1 MVPVGA
7 CLGLSAVL
15 FAIGMVGFLGRR
27 NIILMLVSVEIM
39 LNAVNVSLAAF
50 SHRLQ
55 DPRGQI
61 LALFV
66 IAVAAAESTQ
76 GGRQCR
82 ESDRA
87 EVVTSARP
95 LFAVLVPAV
104 GALLIARTGERR
116 ANLREFWS
124 VAAGVLQ
131 AALVGSMIP
140 DVLAGRAP
148 EWVLFRILPGIE
160 LAFRVDGFG
169 LLFGLG
175 ASLLWIATS
184 FYSIGYMRALG
195 EHAQTRYFAC
205 FALALS
211 ATMGVAL
218 SANLFTLFLF
228 YEALT
233 LVTYPLVGHKE
244 TAEARAGARKYII
257 YLLGAAKLLL
267 VAALIL
273 TYNVA
278 GTLEFRKGGI
288 LPVSELAAEPTLLYV
303 VFALFLFGFAKN
315 AVMPLHSWLPAA
327 MVAPTPVSAL
337 LHAVAVVKTGVFATL
352 RVFLYVFGLEAM
364 KRLDADV
371 LALVVA
377 SVTILLASLLALGQ
391 DNLKARLAFSTVS
404 QLSYIVLGAALL
416 TPSGILGGVAHI
428 TNHAVS
434 KITLFLCAG
443 SIYVSTRKTE
453 ISQMSGLASQMPW
466 TMAAFAV
473 ASLSLVGIPPA
484 SGFISKWYL
493 ALGSVERG
501 NTWLL
506 GVLLASS
513 LLNAAYLGPIVF
525 RAYFEEAPDSPHDAV
540 VEVPWM
546 VIPLVLTALASL
558 LLGVYPDPVLTLAGR
573 VLP

>member
-1 MVPVGA
+1 M
-7 CLGLSAVL
+7 
-15 FAIGMVGFLGRR
+15 
-27 NIILMLVSVEIM
+27 
-39 LNAVNVSLAAF
+39 
-50 SHRLQ
+50 
-55 DPRGQI
+55 
-61 LALFV
+61 
-66 IAVAAAESTQ
+66 
-76 GGRQCR
+76 
-82 ESDRA
+82 
-87 EVVTSARP
+87 TSICP
-95 LFAVLVPAV
+95 LFAVLAPAI
-104 GALLIARTGERR
+104 GALLIAATGERR

-131 AALVGSMIP
+131 AAFVIAIIP
-140 DVLAGRAP
+140 DVLAGRTP
-148 EWVLFRILPGIE
+148 ECVLFRILPGVE
-160 LAFRVDGFG
+160 LAFRADGFG
-169 LLFGLG
+169 VLFGLG

-184 FYSIGYMRALG
+184 FYSIGYMRSLR

-211 ATMGVAL
+211 ATMGVAF

-233 LVTYPLVGHKE
+233 LATFPLVGHKE
-244 TAEARAGARKYII
+244 TAEAVAGARKYVI

-288 LPVSELAAEPTLLYV
+288 FPSSALASEPTLLFV
-303 VFALFLFGFAKN
+303 VFALFLFGFAKS

-337 LHAVAVVKTGVFATL
+337 LHAVAVVKTGVFSTL
-352 RVFLYVFGLEAM
+352 RVFLFVFGPVAM
-364 KRLDADV
+364 RSLGADK

-377 SVTILLASLLALGQ
+377 AVTILGGSLLALGQ
-391 DNLKARLAFSTVS
+391 NNLKARLAFSTVS

-443 SIYVSTRKTE
+443 SIYVSTHKTE
-453 ISQMSGLASQMPW
+453 VSQMSGLAKRMPW
-466 TMAAFAV
+466 TMAAFAT
-473 ASLSLVGIPPA
+473 ASLSLVGIPLA
-484 SGFISKWYL
+484 CGFISKWYL
-493 ALGSVERG
+493 AVGSLERG
-501 NTWLL
+501 NVWLL
-506 GVLLASS
+506 AVLLTSS

-525 RAYFEEAPDSPHDAV
+525 RAYFDEEPADAHSDAV

-546 VIPLVLTALASL
+546 IVPLGLTALATL
-558 LLGVYPDPVLTLAGR
+558 ILGVYPNPVLALAGK

>member
-1 MVPVGA
+1 ME
-7 CLGLSAVL
+7 STAVFSIAPL
-15 FAIGMVGFLGRR
+15 LAI
-27 NIILMLVSVEIM
+27 LVS
-39 LNAVNVSLAAF
+39 
-50 SHRLQ
+50 
-55 DPRGQI
+55 
-61 LALFV
+61 
-66 IAVAAAESTQ
+66 T
-76 GGRQCR
+76 
-82 ESDRA
+82 
-87 EVVTSARP
+87 
-95 LFAVLVPAV
+95 V
-104 GALLIARTGERR
+104 GALLVARTGERR

-131 AALVGSMIP
+131 VAFIASMIP
-140 DVLAGRAP
+140 DVVAGRTP
-148 EWVLFRILPGIE
+148 HCVVSRILPGIE
-160 LAFRVDGFG
+160 LAFRVDAFG

-184 FYSIGYMRALG
+184 CYSIGYMRALE

-211 ATMGVAL
+211 ATMGVAF

-233 LVTYPLVGHKE
+233 LSTYPLVAHKE
-244 TAEARAGARKYII
+244 TPEANAGARTYVI
-257 YLLGAAKLLL
+257 YLLGTAKVFLIAAI
-267 VAALIL
+267 IL

-288 LPVSELAAEPTLLYV
+288 LPARALAEEPTLLYV

-352 RVFLYVFGLEAM
+352 RVFLFVFGPDAM
-364 KRLDADV
+364 RLLGADA
-371 LALVVA
+371 LALGVA
-377 SVTILLASLLALGQ
+377 SITILGGSLLALGQ
-391 DNLKARLAFSTVS
+391 DNVKARLAFSTVS
-404 QLSYIVLGAALL
+404 QLSYVLLGAALL
-416 TPSGILGGVAHI
+416 TPGGIVGGVAHV

-434 KITLFLCAG
+434 KITLFFCAG
-443 SIYVSTRKTE
+443 SIYVSTRKTNV
-453 ISQMSGLASQMPW
+453 SQMSGLARQMPW
-466 TMAAFAV
+466 TMAAFAL
-473 ASLSLVGIPPA
+473 ASVSMVGIPPS

-501 NTWLL
+501 SAWLL

-513 LLNAAYLGPIVF
+513 LLNAAYLGPIVYK
-525 RAYFEEAPDSPHDAV
+525 AYFEEDPGAGPHQV
-540 VEVPWM
+540 REIPWL
-546 VIPLVLTALASL
+546 VIPLVLTAAASL
-558 LLGVYPDPVLTLAGR
+558 LLGIFPGPVLTLAGR